1 MSKNNLSSHPTFST
15 SCAEVENLAFS
26 HKAWIVSPRAG
37 WVESV
42 AVSGFRATNPQFPRP
57 YYDEFVFF
65 FQYLELKQPMNKKAD
80 EGHCASFS
88 AVKRWGTS
96 SHPPGSPMKVVCS
109 QSELNAALQLV
120 SRAVA
125 TRPTHPV
132 LANVMLT
139 ADAGTDRLSLT
150 GFDLN
155 LGIQTSLSASVE
167 TSGAITLPAR
177 LLGEIVS
184 RLASD
189 SPVTLACDENGE
201 QVQLTSLSGSYQMR
215 GMSADDF
222 PELPMVESGMTLK
235 LEASGLVQALKG
247 TLFASSSD
255 EAKQLLTGV
264 HLSFSDRNLEAAATD
279 GHRLAVLQVD
289 DALQVAASGHE
300 GDDSS
305 FAVTLPARSL
315 REVERLMSGWRSEDP
330 VSLFC
335 DRGQVVFLAADQMVT
350 SRTLEGTYPNYRQLI
365 PDGFTRSLGMD
376 RRGLI
381 AALERIAVLADQHN
395 NVVKFSSQP
404 DQGVV
409 LLSADAQDV
418 GSGSESLA
426 AELSGDAIQIAF
438 NVRYLLDGLKATT
451 GERVIL
457 HCNAPTTPA
466 VLRPQ
471 EEKGG
476 FTYLVMPVQI
486 RS

>member
-1 MSKNNLSSHPTFST
+1 
-15 SCAEVENLAFS
+15 
-26 HKAWIVSPRAG
+26 
-37 WVESV
+37 
-42 AVSGFRATNPQFPRP
+42 
-57 YYDEFVFF
+57 
-65 FQYLELKQPMNKKAD
+65 
-80 EGHCASFS
+80 
-88 AVKRWGTS
+88 
-96 SHPPGSPMKVVCS
+96 MKVVCS

-132 LANVMLT
+132 LANVLLT
-139 ADAGTDRLSLT
+139 ADAGTNRLSLT

-155 LGIQTSLSASVE
+155 LGIQTSLAASVE

-189 SPVTLACDENGE
+189 SPITLTTEEAGE

-215 GMSADDF
+215 GLPADDY

-235 LEASGLVQALKG
+235 LQPAGLVQALKG
-247 TLFASSSD
+247 TLFASSAD

-264 HLSFSDRNLEAAATD
+264 HLRFNAKALEAAATD
-279 GHRLAVLQVD
+279 GHRLAVLQVE
-289 DALQVAASGHE
+289 DALQDAAAVS
-300 GDDSS
+300 DDAADG

-315 REVERLMSGWRSEDP
+315 REVERLMAGWRSEDP

-350 SRTLEGTYPNYRQLI
+350 SRTLEGTYPNYGQLI
-365 PDGFTRSLGMD
+365 PDGFNRTLALD

-395 NVVKFSSQP
+395 NVVKFTSQP
-404 DQGVV
+404 DEGVV
-409 LLSADAQDV
+409 QISADAQDV

-426 AELSGDAIQIAF
+426 ASLTGDAIQIAF
-438 NVRYLLDGLKATT
+438 NVRYLLDGLKAM
-451 GERVIL
+451 GSDRVVL

-466 VLRPQ
+466 VLKPEGD
-471 EEKGG
+471 EEA

>member
-1 MSKNNLSSHPTFST
+1 
-15 SCAEVENLAFS
+15 
-26 HKAWIVSPRAG
+26 
-37 WVESV
+37 
-42 AVSGFRATNPQFPRP
+42 
-57 YYDEFVFF
+57 
-65 FQYLELKQPMNKKAD
+65 
-80 EGHCASFS
+80 
-88 AVKRWGTS
+88 
-96 SHPPGSPMKVVCS
+96 MKVVCS

-132 LANVMLT
+132 LANVLLT
-139 ADAGTDRLSLT
+139 ADAGTDLLSLT
-150 GFDLN
+150 GFDLS
-155 LGIQTSLSASVE
+155 LGIQTSLAASVE

-184 RLASD
+184 RLSSD
-189 SPVTLACDENGE
+189 SPLTLTTEESGE
-201 QVQLTSLSGSYQMR
+201 QVQLNSLSGSYQMR
-215 GMSADDF
+215 GMPADDY
-222 PELPMVESGMTLK
+222 PDLPMVESGLTLK
-235 LEASGLVQALKG
+235 LQASGLVQALKG
-247 TLFASSSD
+247 TLFASSGD

-264 HLSFSDRNLEAAATD
+264 HLSFTDTNLEAAATD

-289 DALQVAASGHE
+289 NALQAAAE
-300 GDDSS
+300 GTEGESAA

-315 REVERLMSGWRSEDP
+315 REVERLVAGWRSEDP
-330 VSLFC
+330 ISLFC

-365 PDGFTRSLGMD
+365 PDGFSRTLTMD
-376 RRGLI
+376 RRALVG
-381 AALERIAVLADQHN
+381 ALERIAVLADQHN

-404 DQGVV
+404 DSGVV
-409 LLSADAQDV
+409 LISADAQDV

-438 NVRYLLDGLKATT
+438 NVRYMLDGLKAMA
-451 GERVIL
+451 GDRVAL

-466 VLRPQ
+466 VLRPV
-471 EEKGG
+471 EDGDG

>member
-1 MSKNNLSSHPTFST
+1 
-15 SCAEVENLAFS
+15 
-26 HKAWIVSPRAG
+26 
-37 WVESV
+37 
-42 AVSGFRATNPQFPRP
+42 
-57 YYDEFVFF
+57 
-65 FQYLELKQPMNKKAD
+65 
-80 EGHCASFS
+80 
-88 AVKRWGTS
+88 
-96 SHPPGSPMKVVCS
+96 MKVVCS

-132 LANVMLT
+132 LANVLLT
-139 ADAGTDRLSLT
+139 ADAGTNRLSLT

-155 LGIQTSLSASVE
+155 LGIQTSLAASVE

-189 SPVTLACDENGE
+189 SPITLATEGSGE

-215 GMSADDF
+215 GLPADDY

-235 LEASGLVQALKG
+235 LQPAGLVQALKG
-247 TLFASSSD
+247 TLFASSAD

-264 HLSFSDRNLEAAATD
+264 HLRFNAKALEAAATD
-279 GHRLAVLQVD
+279 GHRLAVLQVE
-289 DALQVAASGHE
+289 DALQDATSASDDASE
-300 GDDSS
+300 G

-315 REVERLMSGWRSEDP
+315 REVERLMAGWRSEDP

-350 SRTLEGTYPNYRQLI
+350 SRTLEGTYPNYGQLI
-365 PDGFTRSLGMD
+365 PDGFTRTLALD

-395 NVVKFSSQP
+395 NVVKFTSQP
-404 DQGVV
+404 DEGVV
-409 LLSADAQDV
+409 QISADAQDV

-426 AELSGDAIQIAF
+426 ASLTGDAIQIAF
-438 NVRYLLDGLKATT
+438 NVRYLLDGLKAM
-451 GERVIL
+451 GSARVVL

-466 VLRPQ
+466 VLKP
-471 EEKGG
+471 EGDAEA

>member
-1 MSKNNLSSHPTFST
+1 
-15 SCAEVENLAFS
+15 
-26 HKAWIVSPRAG
+26 
-37 WVESV
+37 
-42 AVSGFRATNPQFPRP
+42 
-57 YYDEFVFF
+57 
-65 FQYLELKQPMNKKAD
+65 
-80 EGHCASFS
+80 
-88 AVKRWGTS
+88 
-96 SHPPGSPMKVVCS
+96 MKVVCS

-132 LANVMLT
+132 LANVLLT
-139 ADAGTDRLSLT
+139 ADAGTNRLSLT

-155 LGIQTSLSASVE
+155 LGIQTSLAASVE

-189 SPVTLACDENGE
+189 SPITLATEESGE

-215 GMSADDF
+215 GLPADDY

-235 LEASGLVQALKG
+235 LQPAGLVQALKG
-247 TLFASSSD
+247 TLFASSAD

-264 HLSFSDRNLEAAATD
+264 HLRFNAKALEAAATD
-279 GHRLAVLQVD
+279 GHRLAVLQVEDALEDAAASSD
-289 DALQVAASGHE
+289 DAAE
-300 GDDSS
+300 G

-315 REVERLMSGWRSEDP
+315 REVERLMAGWRSDDP

-350 SRTLEGTYPNYRQLI
+350 SRTLEGTYPNYGQLI
-365 PDGFTRSLGMD
+365 PDGFNRTLALD

-395 NVVKFSSQP
+395 NVVKFTSQP
-404 DQGVV
+404 DEGVV
-409 LLSADAQDV
+409 QISADAQDV

-426 AELSGDAIQIAF
+426 AGLTGDAIQIAF
-438 NVRYLLDGLKATT
+438 NVRYLLDGLKAM
-451 GERVIL
+451 GSDRVVL

-466 VLRPQ
+466 VLKP
-471 EEKGG
+471 EGDAEA

>member
-1 MSKNNLSSHPTFST
+1 
-15 SCAEVENLAFS
+15 
-26 HKAWIVSPRAG
+26 
-37 WVESV
+37 
-42 AVSGFRATNPQFPRP
+42 
-57 YYDEFVFF
+57 
-65 FQYLELKQPMNKKAD
+65 
-80 EGHCASFS
+80 
-88 AVKRWGTS
+88 
-96 SHPPGSPMKVVCS
+96 MKVVCS

-132 LANVMLT
+132 LANVLLT

-155 LGIQTSLSASVE
+155 LGIQTSLAASVE

-189 SPVTLACDENGE
+189 SPLTLTTEESGE
-201 QVQLTSLSGSYQMR
+201 QVQLNSLSGSYQMR
-215 GMSADDF
+215 GMPADDY
-222 PELPMVESGMTLK
+222 PDLPMVESGLTLK
-235 LEASGLVQALKG
+235 LQASGLVQALKG
-247 TLFASSSD
+247 TLFASSGD

-264 HLSFSDRNLEAAATD
+264 HLSFTETNLEAAATD
-279 GHRLAVLQVD
+279 GHRLAVLQVN
-289 DALQVAASGHE
+289 DALQAAAE
-300 GDDSS
+300 GTEGESAA

-315 REVERLMSGWRSEDP
+315 REVERLVAGWRSEDP
-330 VSLFC
+330 ISLFC

-365 PDGFTRSLGMD
+365 PDGFSRTLTMD
-376 RRGLI
+376 RRALVG
-381 AALERIAVLADQHN
+381 ALERIAVLADQHN

-404 DQGVV
+404 ESGVV
-409 LLSADAQDV
+409 LISADAQDV

-438 NVRYLLDGLKATT
+438 NVRYMLDGLKAMA
-451 GERVIL
+451 GDRVVL

-466 VLRPQ
+466 VLRPV
-471 EEKGG
+471 EDGDG